1 MRNLVKQF
9 LTGNPS
15 LATGAWTTQARA
27 LTLACPQAI
36 GMESLVVV
44 IGHIHMPACSR
55 VRPLRDG

>member
-1 MRNLVKQF
+1 MKQF